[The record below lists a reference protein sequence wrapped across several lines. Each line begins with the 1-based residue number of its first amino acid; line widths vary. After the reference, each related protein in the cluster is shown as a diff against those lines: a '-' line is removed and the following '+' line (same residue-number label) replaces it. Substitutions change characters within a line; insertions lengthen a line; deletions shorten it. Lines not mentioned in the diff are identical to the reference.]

1 MSRIFLV
8 NCTVQN
14 QQVYYRTDYSYDAN
28 GNKLEGRI
36 LPPKFV
42 DIPPGSQVP
51 FGPEFFPGQID
62 EIIQQLE
69 AAGAVNIKTVHTA
82 KMKGRVKFIWSLDKE
97 VHRAVCED
105 VKLHNISAMTL
116 EGEVRRRQLA
126 ITADRQLR
134 NAADEIGAAEAPAM
148 SMEFETVGKSD
159 AEVSAPR
166 FEEGFEVA
174 TKSRPRG
181 GSRRSR

>member
-1 MSRIFLV
+1 MARIYLV
-8 NCTVQN
+8 NCSVQH
-14 QQVYYRTDYSYDAN
+14 QQVYYRVDYSYDAN

-36 LPPKFV
+36 IPPKFV

-69 AAGAVNIKTVHTA
+69 KAGAVDVREIKTA

-97 VHRAVCED
+97 VHRSICED
-105 VKLHNISAMTL
+105 VKLHNIGALTV

-159 AEVSAPR
+159 SEVSAPR
-166 FEEGFEVA
+166 FEEGFEVT